1 MAVAGDRALQGVSR
15 AGVLLDVT
23 RTVSRAGL
31 GAATGIDRVE
41 RRWIDEALKG
51 RWGEAAFVARL
62 STGLHH
68 LNAEAMQAL
77 LAMIDGEAPSPRPDL
92 RGALSLAKRPT
103 LRRIESAVR
112 RMAGPGGGEAVY
124 ANVGHSNLSPGSIA
138 EARRN
143 GAERAVVL
151 IHDTIPL
158 EYPEYARPDG
168 PSNMQVRLDEAATAD
183 AVIYNSADTRARAEA
198 RMAAPPPGVVAPLG
212 IDARRRAATPHDG
225 FVILGT
231 IEPRKN
237 HALLLDVWDR
247 MGAEAPTLH
256 IIGRRG
262 WMNETVFARL
272 DRFPQ
277 SVVEHGAL
285 RDERTSD
292 LIAGARALLFP
303 SFAEGYGLP
312 LGEALAMGC
321 PVIASDLA
329 ALREVGGNVPEW
341 LSPENPA
348 EWEPMVRDYA
358 RHGSDRRAAQL
369 ERLTGWRA
377 PDWAAHFEAADQALA
392 S

>member
-68 LNAEAMQAL
+68 LNAEAMQTL
-77 LAMIDGEAPSPRPDL
+77 LAMLDGEAPPPRPDL
-92 RGALSLAKRPT
+92 RGALSLVKRPA

-112 RMAGPGGGEAVY
+112 RMAGAGGGAAVY

-183 AVIYNSADTRARAEA
+183 AVAEAGGGTVRPVLARTRPTPAQGSLAGRSRRANVSGAFRVRRGQPLELFGLSVWLVDDVVTSGATVEECARALGEVGARRVSVLCLARAGEGDADAALEASTLREA
-198 RMAAPPPGVVAPLG
+198 RGSTASAGPRLRIRIMS
-212 IDARRRAATPHDG
+212 RRAA
-225 FVILGT
+225 
-231 IEPRKN
+231 
-237 HALLLDVWDR
+237 
-247 MGAEAPTLH
+247 
-256 IIGRRG
+256 
-262 WMNETVFARL
+262 
-272 DRFPQ
+272 
-277 SVVEHGAL
+277 S
-285 RDERTSD
+285 
-292 LIAGARALLFP
+292 
-303 SFAEGYGLP
+303 
-312 LGEALAMGC
+312 
-321 PVIASDLA
+321 
-329 ALREVGGNVPEW
+329 
-341 LSPENPA
+341 
-348 EWEPMVRDYA
+348 
-358 RHGSDRRAAQL
+358 
-369 ERLTGWRA
+369 
-377 PDWAAHFEAADQALA
+377 
-392 S
+392 